1 MNNKRWGTE
10 KPLNIESQY
19 SLTKKD
25 VVLGGISPIMSHK
38 NKKVWIINTNGIIQI
53 EVWENTDKYGHLG
66 EGLSLDNLKKV
77 SKLQLTPGQTVLI
90 KPLQVYRFYAVY
102 DEASFVEIQLPDITT
117 YEDVFELTKG
127 GIIDENSSV

>member
-38 NKKVWIINTNGIIQI
+38 NKKVWIISTNGIIQI

-90 KPLQVYRFYAVY
+90 KPLQVYRFNAVH